1 MEMNGFLSSYWGYI
15 ALTGLASVVGM
26 IVQGR
31 LKAKFKKYSRIP
43 ISSGMTGREIAAAML
58 NHYGISNV
66 NIVQGKGTLTDHY
79 NPQTKTVSLSPSVY
93 AGNSIMSA
101 AVAAHE
107 CGHAVQHATAYPM
120 LQTRSRL
127 VPIVQLAAGVQQYLL
142 LAVFMFAGNNPTILL
157 IAIGVFGVTALFSFV
172 TLPVEFDA
180 SKRALVWLNQS
191 GVTRG
196 QEHEGAKDA
205 LKWAAMTYVAA
216 ALAALVSLIYFVMR
230 FMQSD

>member
-43 ISSGMTGREIAAAML
+43 ISSGMTGKEIAAAML

-93 AGNSIMSA
+93 EGNSIMSA

-142 LAVFMFAGNNPTILL
+142 LAVFMFAGNNPTVLL
-157 IAIGVFGVTALFSFV
+157 IAIAVFGVTALFSFV

-191 GVTRG
+191 GVTQG